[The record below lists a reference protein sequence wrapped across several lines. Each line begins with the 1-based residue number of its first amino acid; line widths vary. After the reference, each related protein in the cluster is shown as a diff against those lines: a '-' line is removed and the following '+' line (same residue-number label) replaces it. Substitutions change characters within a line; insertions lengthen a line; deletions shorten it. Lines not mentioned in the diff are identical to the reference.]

1 MIACHECDLLQKPV
15 AIPPGRSMQCA
26 RCGACLRRHRPDGLR
41 RTLACLVGAA
51 LLFVVSASFPIV
63 AMEIQ
68 GQRTVAT
75 LFGAAR
81 ALEQQGML
89 GVGVLVF
96 VTTVASPILQIGS
109 MLYML
114 IPLHQG
120 VVPPRIDVA
129 FRLVH
134 TMKQWGMV
142 EVFILGVLVSLV
154 KLAGIA
160 KVVPGIALWA
170 FAALIVLLAAAAAN
184 FEADDLWERVS
195 ELRRRARTR
204 RATSGAT
211 A

>member
-1 MIACHECDLLQKPV
+1 
-15 AIPPGRSMQCA
+15 MQCA
-26 RCGACLRRHRPDGLR
+26 RCGACLRRNRPDSLR
-41 RTLACLVGAA
+41 RALACLLGAA

-68 GQRTVAT
+68 GQHTVAT
-75 LFGAAR
+75 LLGAAR
-81 ALEQQGML
+81 ALEDQGML

-96 VTTVASPILQIGS
+96 VTTVIAPMLQIGS

-114 IPLHQG
+114 IPLQRG

-134 TMKQWGMV
+134 TLKQWGMV

-160 KVVPGIALWA
+160 KVVPGIAMWS

-184 FEADDLWERVS
+184 FEPDDLWERVS
-195 ELRRRARTR
+195 ELRRRSRSDIANT
-204 RATSGAT
+204 GVPV
-211 A
+211 